1 MEPVSAA
8 MPQLYFAYGS
18 NMEPR
23 RMKRRAPG
31 SRPLGPARLPQH
43 RLDFTRYSTKF
54 HGGVA
59 DVVPDDEAEV
69 WGVLYEVEA
78 SDLERLD
85 EHEGVPVGY
94 RRGAVSVVA
103 NDGREREAA
112 VYLANRTGRF
122 TPRKEYMDFLLRGA
136 REHGLPQEWVRHLES
151 MNAV

>member
-1 MEPVSAA
+1 METASAA

-23 RMKRRAPG
+23 RMKRRAPR
-31 SRPLGPARLPQH
+31 SRPLGPARLPGY
-43 RLDFTRYSTKF
+43 RLDFTRYSTNF

-59 DVVPDDEAEV
+59 DVVPDAEAEV
-69 WGVLYEVEA
+69 WGVLYEVEE

-85 EHEGVPVGY
+85 EHEGVPVAY
-94 RRGAVSVVA
+94 RRGAVSVIDD
-103 NDGREREAA
+103 DGREREAV

-136 REHGLPQEWVRHLES
+136 REQGLPQEWLRHLES
-151 MNAV
+151 INAV